1 MEARR
6 TRPRWPDDTP
16 APVTPVHLI
25 QEQVELNQNL
35 LNQNTKIGV
44 LVEQGT
50 TPSSGGV

>member
-25 QEQVELNQNL
+25 LEQVELD
-35 LNQNTKIGV
+35 QNTKMGV